1 MSRIPAA
8 EGEPNDI
15 IVAEVLAFAEKHGAP
30 GPEMARV
37 VAQCRSTAY
46 VMQAWTRL
54 HFGGVL
60 PHRLKELVRIRLSV
74 VVSCGYC
81 SSIQTDRSRQ
91 EGLTD
96 EVIDGMSDFEDSLS
110 FSEPEKA
117 AIRYADRFE
126 ANNIASDEVYD
137 ELRRHFSTEE
147 ILELGMLCSLTLGM
161 GRFARSL
168 DVRTWEQACAIKPS
182 LGMLRTSIAS
192 AVQSAGRVDGL

>member
-1 MSRIPAA
+1 MSRIPAL
-8 EGEPNDI
+8 EGDPSDI
-15 IVAEVLAFAEKHGAP
+15 IVAEVLAFAEQHGAP

-37 VAQCRSTAY
+37 VAQSRSGAY
-46 VMQAWTRL
+46 VMKAWTRL

-60 PHRLKELVRIRLSV
+60 PHRLKELVRIRMSV
-74 VVSCGYC
+74 VARCGYC
-81 SSIQTDRSRQ
+81 SSIQTDRSIG

-96 EVIDGMSDFEDSLS
+96 AVVDEMVDFENSPN
-110 FSEPEKA
+110 FSEAERA

-126 ANNIASDEVYD
+126 ADTIASDEVYD

-147 ILELGMLCSLTLGM
+147 IIELGMLCSLTMGM

-182 LGMLRTSIAS
+182 LGGLKTNFDS
-192 AVQSAGRVDGL
+192 AVQSAMSEA